1 MPEPLPSAAQDLA
14 GDEEY
19 EGLPVDA
26 GTQQIAAVV
35 SVPAATAAARRK
47 KPFGIGAWL
56 SLGWLVF
63 VIAIALL
70 APILPL
76 KDPITWS
83 DPALKLQG
91 PQWGHILGLDQ
102 GGHDMLSLL
111 VWGAR
116 PSLLIGFG
124 SIAIGFV
131 VGGTLGLIAGYFK
144 GVIGEFLGGLFDIML
159 AIPAV
164 ILALAIVAA
173 SSASVTT
180 NTGSHIGNVTIAL
193 AIVSVPI
200 LGRITRASALSWSE
214 REFVLAA
221 RAQGASHFRIML
233 RELLPNV
240 LPAMF
245 SIAVLGIA
253 VAIVAEGALAILG
266 AGVNAA
272 STPSWGNIIVG
283 GQGSLSQAAHIVIEA
298 SIAIFLTVLSLN
310 HLGDAIRAR
319 FDVQEARI

>member
-1 MPEPLPSAAQDLA
+1 
-14 GDEEY
+14 
-19 EGLPVDA
+19 
-26 GTQQIAAVV
+26 
-35 SVPAATAAARRK
+35 
-47 KPFGIGAWL
+47 
-56 SLGWLVF
+56 
-63 VIAIALL
+63 
-70 APILPL
+70 
-76 KDPITWS
+76 
-83 DPALKLQG
+83 
-91 PQWGHILGLDQ
+91 
-102 GGHDMLSLL
+102 MLSLL

-116 PSLLIGFG
+116 PSLVIGFG

-131 VGGTLGLIAGYFK
+131 IGGILGLISGYFR
-144 GVIGEFLGGLFDIML
+144 GLVGELIGGLFDIML

-173 SSASVTT
+173 TSASVTE
-180 NTGSHIGNVTIAL
+180 NTGSHITNVTVAL

-221 RAQGASHFRIML
+221 RAQGASHFRIMA

-283 GQGSLSQAAHIVIEA
+283 GQGSLSEASHIVIEA

>member
-1 MPEPLPSAAQDLA
+1 MPEPLLSPAEQLA
-14 GDEEY
+14 TEEAD

-26 GTQQIAAVV
+26 ATQEIAAVV
-35 SVPAATAAARRK
+35 AVPTGGVVRRK
-47 KPFGIGAWL
+47 KPFGLGAWL
-56 SLGWLVF
+56 ALGWLVF
-63 VIAIALL
+63 VIGLALL
-70 APILPL
+70 APVLPL
-76 KDPITWS
+76 KDPINWS
-83 DPALKLQG
+83 DPSLKLEG
-91 PQWGHILGLDQ
+91 PQWGHLLGLDQ
-102 GGHDMLSLL
+102 SGHDMLSLL
-111 VWGAR
+111 IWGAR

-131 VGGTLGLIAGYFK
+131 VGGVLGLIAGYFK
-144 GVIGEFLGGLFDIML
+144 GTVGELLGGVFDIML

-164 ILALAIVAA
+164 VLALAIVAA
-173 SSASVTT
+173 TSASVTQS
-180 NTGSHIGNVTIAL
+180 TGSHISNVIIAL

-221 RAQGASHFRIML
+221 RAQGASHVRIL
-233 RELLPNV
+233 VRELLPNV

-272 STPSWGNIIVG
+272 STPSWGNIITG
-283 GQGSLSQAAHIVIEA
+283 GQSNLSQASHIVIEA
-298 SIAIFLTVLSLN
+298 SIAIFLTVLALN
-310 HLGDAIRAR
+310 HLGDAIRAK
-319 FDVQEARI
+319 FDVREALI

>member
-1 MPEPLPSAAQDLA
+1 MPEPLSSPAEQLA
-14 GDEEY
+14 TEEAH
-19 EGLPVDA
+19 EGLPIDSS
-26 GTQQIAAVV
+26 TQEITAVIAA
-35 SVPAATAAARRK
+35 PEAGAARK
-47 KPFGIGAWL
+47 KFGIGAWL
-56 SLGWLVF
+56 ALGWLVF
-63 VIAIALL
+63 VIGLALL
-70 APILPL
+70 APWLPL
-76 KDPITWS
+76 KDPINWS
-83 DPALKLQG
+83 DPSLKLEG
-91 PQWGHILGLDQ
+91 PQWGHLLGLDQ

-116 PSLLIGFG
+116 PSLVIGFG

-131 VGGTLGLIAGYFK
+131 VGGILGLISGYFR
-144 GVIGEFLGGLFDIML
+144 GLIGELLGGLFDIML

-173 SSASVTT
+173 SSASVTE
-180 NTGSHIGNVTIAL
+180 NTGSHITNVTVAL

-221 RAQGASHFRIML
+221 RAQGASHFRIMV

-283 GQGSLSQAAHIVIEA
+283 GQGSLSEASHIVIEA

-310 HLGDAIRAR
+310 HLGDALRAR
-319 FDVQEARI
+319 FDVREALI